1 MSDKTTKI
9 LQLDMEGLEL
19 ELGPKVTFL
28 VKLKEKKIAAAD
40 RQRKLLIKSANQL
53 YDYEAAEIENL
64 YNVRL
69 VFDVYLVAFSIL
81 STFFRKRCMILKMT
95 FRKKN

>member
-1 MSDKTTKI
+1 MD
-9 LQLDMEGLEL
+9 GLEL
-19 ELGPKVTFL
+19 EHSSKASFL

-64 YNVRL
+64 YNVRSASNVHL
-69 VFDVYLVAFSIL
+69 VTLTISFIYSLESIV
-81 STFFRKRCMILKMT
+81 
-95 FRKKN
+95 